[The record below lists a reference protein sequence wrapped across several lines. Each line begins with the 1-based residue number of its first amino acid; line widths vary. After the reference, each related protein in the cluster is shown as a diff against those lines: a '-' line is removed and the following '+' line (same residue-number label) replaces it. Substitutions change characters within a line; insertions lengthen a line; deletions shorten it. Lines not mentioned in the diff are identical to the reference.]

1 MASLATKLGM
11 LGSMGGRLLQESQ
24 DSGIGELVSLLE
36 SIQDRVLV
44 LQTMNENMGLTLD
57 DLQTRTDGVEGGI
70 AWPIVR
76 NKDHQRLMGTKRL
89 EPGTL
94 EGRQDKLK
102 KDISASFLDQAA
114 IQQDIRHA
122 QGDLD
127 ELDS

>member
-1 MASLATKLGM
+1 M
-11 LGSMGGRLLQESQ
+11 GSFWDQFGAQTEEEKIRRKNAEL
-24 DSGIGELVSLLE
+24 DKKIG
-36 SIQDRVLV
+36 
-44 LQTMNENMGLTLD
+44 
-57 DLQTRTDGVEGGI
+57 
-70 AWPIVR
+70 

-114 IQQDIRHA
+114 TQQDIRHA
-122 QGDLD
+122 QGDLN